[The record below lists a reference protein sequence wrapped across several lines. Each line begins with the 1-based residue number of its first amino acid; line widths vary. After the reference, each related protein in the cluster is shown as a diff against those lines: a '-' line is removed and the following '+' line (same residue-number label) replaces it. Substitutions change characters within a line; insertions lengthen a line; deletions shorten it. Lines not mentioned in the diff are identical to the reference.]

1 MRRIAAQLVA
11 PLLLF
16 AILIASAGC
25 ASTAREKPTLAYGPE
40 AFRAALL
47 ERVPN
52 LPPRLSASPHAVAP
66 EIIVRAEQYMMQ
78 AKRGPARVQ
87 ALVDFLSLPAPEG
100 LGLVYDWNSTGGASS
115 TIASG
120 RGNCVS
126 LATVLVALGR
136 GIGWPI
142 YYAEARARFPETQEF
157 ESLRALSDHMVVL
170 VAVETFQMVIDF
182 TGQLAE
188 LEDLRPIDDL
198 TAYAHIINNTTAQR
212 LMIPGLVPDDEQWQV
227 AINGFRLAARI
238 QPELGRAWNNLGIA
252 LTRLERFKEAREAYQ
267 QAVALDTAFG
277 SAQLNLTIMETRA
290 LGDVE
295 VLERTRPHSFSG
307 PGGD

>member
-1 MRRIAAQLVA
+1 MRRISTPIVA
-11 PLLLF
+11 PLLLL
-16 AILIASAGC
+16 AILIASASC
-25 ASTAREKPTLAYGPE
+25 ASNAREEERERRTFAYAPE

-47 ERVPN
+47 ERVPD
-52 LPPRLSASPHAVAP
+52 LPPRLSASPHAVDP
-66 EIIVRAEQYMMQ
+66 ETIARANEYMMQ

-87 ALVDFLSLPAPEG
+87 ALVDFLSLKKPEG
-100 LGLVYDWNSTGGASS
+100 LGLVYDWNATSGAAS

-136 GIGWPI
+136 GVGWPT
-142 YYAEARARFPETQEF
+142 YYAEARSRRPQTQEF
-157 ESLRALSDHMVVL
+157 EFVRALSDHMVVL
-170 VAVETFQMVIDF
+170 IAAESFQMVVDF

-198 TAYAHIINNTTAQR
+198 TAYAHIINNSTAQR
-212 LMIPGLVPDDEQWQV
+212 LMVPGMTPDETLWQA
-227 AINGFRLAARI
+227 AINGFRLATRI

-252 LTRLERFKEAREAYQ
+252 LTRLDRFEEAREAYQ

-277 SAQLNLTIMETRA
+277 SAQVNLTIMETRA
-290 LGDVE
+290 LGSVE
-295 VLERTRPHSFSG
+295 VLKRSP
-307 PGGD
+307 PN